1 MDQTQSDTPPPGR
14 KVIPTNLIGARGV
27 VVSGEYYV
35 GNPKWRYFGIH
46 DVNIAGKTL
55 DIATALLRK
64 ISGPPLDGE
73 SIPTL
78 TDIVACTGAYGQRG
92 PNFAAQNSCYVQA
105 LNLKW
110 KKLDLWLPISTRED
124 SEITERNF

>member
-1 MDQTQSDTPPPGR
+1 MSSLSPGDLVEVVNTPPPGR

-35 GNPKWRYFGIH
+35 MNWRWRTVGIH

-64 ISGPPLDGE
+64 ISGPPADGE
-73 SIPTL
+73 GEPRRADVPTP
-78 TDIVACTGAYGQRG
+78 TDAVRA
-92 PNFAAQNSCYVQA
+92 
-105 LNLKW
+105 
-110 KKLDLWLPISTRED
+110 
-124 SEITERNF
+124 